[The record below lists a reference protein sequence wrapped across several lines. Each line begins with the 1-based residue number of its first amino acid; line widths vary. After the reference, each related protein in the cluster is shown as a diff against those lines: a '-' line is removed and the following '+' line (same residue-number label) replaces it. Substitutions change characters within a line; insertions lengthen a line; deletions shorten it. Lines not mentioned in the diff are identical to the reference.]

1 MLQLSRHSDNVHSLH
16 TLTHD
21 IKHATK
27 FLMVCNTKPNNNFAF
42 VRINA
47 VNSTSNVEIL
57 IYTTFF
63 LSATGVSSA
72 HVTGNF

>member
-42 VRINA
+42 IRINA
-47 VNSTSNVEIL
+47 VNVEIL

-72 HVTGNF
+72 HITGNF